1 MGQPLLAAL
10 VVLAVAAAGAF
21 ALDQTLAI
29 AAVLTAVGAYLV
41 AWHDPGSRMVRIGTF
56 VLALGVLVALVGV
69 TRAPGGGSPTAG
81 SAR

>member
-1 MGQPLLAAL
+1 VLAAL

-41 AWHDPGSRMVRIGTF
+41 AWHDAGSRAVRIGTLL
-56 VLALGVLVALVGV
+56 LALGVLAALIGV
-69 TRAPGGGSPTAG
+69 TRAPGVGSPMAG
-81 SAR
+81 SVR

>member
-1 MGQPLLAAL
+1 VGQPILAAL

-56 VLALGVLVALVGV
+56 LLALGVLAALIGV
-69 TRAPGGGSPTAG
+69 TRAPGADFQTAG

>member
-1 MGQPLLAAL
+1 VGQPIVAAL

-41 AWHDPGSRMVRIGTF
+41 AWHDPGSRMVRIGT
-56 VLALGVLVALVGV
+56 VLLALGVLTALVGV
-69 TRAPGGGSPTAG
+69 TRAPGVGSPKAG